1 MTDDSFPD
9 RARRPASTDG
19 ADALVSAFGAWAA
32 EHRTGAAA
40 EARSRERWLR
50 QQVAEAAT
58 LAGTLVDLAEQ
69 GTDAAVIVGTR
80 RVTGR
85 LVGVGG
91 DGCVV
96 ADRAGAVTI
105 VVVAHISA
113 IRVAGRRSGTG
124 EATGARGPAG
134 DWLVTD
140 ALAALAA
147 ERSPVR
153 IGLRGGETL
162 SGDLVSV
169 GDDVLTVRLAA
180 GGMRVHVA
188 LGALETCSPL

>member
-1 MTDDSFPD
+1 MTTGPPGDD
-9 RARRPASTDG
+9 RRRPGQADW
-19 ADALVSAFGAWAA
+19 ADALVTAFGAWAA
-32 EHRTGAAA
+32 EHRAGAAA

-50 QQVAEAAT
+50 QQVAETAT

-69 GTDAAVIVGTR
+69 GADAAVIVGPR

-85 LVGVGG
+85 LIGVGG

-105 VVVAHISA
+105 VALAHVSA
-113 IRVAGRRSGTG
+113 VRVAGRRPGTG
-124 EATGARGPAG
+124 EATGARPPAG
-134 DWLVTD
+134 AWDVAD
-140 ALAALAA
+140 AMAALAA

-153 IGLRGGETL
+153 ISLRGGETL
-162 SGDLVSV
+162 SGDLISV
-169 GDDVLTVRLAA
+169 GDDVLTVRLAE
-180 GGMRVHVA
+180 GGMRVYVA

>member
-1 MTDDSFPD
+1 MTDDAGPVPVGG
-9 RARRPASTDG
+9 RANAEW
-19 ADALVSAFGAWAA
+19 ADSLVRAFGAWAA
-32 EHRTGAAA
+32 EHRAGAAA

-50 QQVAEAAT
+50 QQVAETAT
-58 LAGTLVDLAEQ
+58 LVGTLVDLAEQ
-69 GTDAAVIVGTR
+69 GADAAVIVGTR

-105 VVVAHISA
+105 VAVAHISA
-113 IRVAGRRSGTG
+113 VRVAGRRIGTG
-124 EATGARGPAG
+124 EATGTRAPAG
-134 DWLVTD
+134 GWLVAD
-140 ALAALAA
+140 ALGALAA

-153 IGLRGGETL
+153 VGLRGGETL

-169 GDDVLTVRLAA
+169 GDDVLTIRLPE

-188 LGALETCSPL
+188 LAALETCSPH